1 MTKKQILVNIRPEF
15 NSFSFFT
22 ELEVLEAMEEYANQ
36 ELTAE
41 REKSAKLV
49 EALEKISELN
59 LSYNGTP
66 LIGGIDTLI
75 KQSLTEYKK
84 Q

>member
-1 MTKKQILVNIRPEF
+1 MSLDDQF
-15 NSFSFFT
+15 NSS
-22 ELEVLEAMEEYANQ
+22 LLKSMEEYKEQ

-41 REKSAKLV
+41 REKSKKLV
-49 EALEKISELN
+49 EATESLLKFLEEKRPYVAGLGAPIN
-59 LSYNGTP
+59 
-66 LIGGIDTLI
+66 LI

>member
-1 MTKKQILVNIRPEF
+1 MTTDRIIQIQEATAYPESASVQQALLQVW
-15 NSFSFFT
+15 N
-22 ELEVLEAMEEYANQ
+22 ECGQ

-41 REKSAKLV
+41 REKSKKLV